1 MLIYFKI
8 RVKLTLGFYSMYIIK
23 HMQETYV
30 LHLKGEDKNEYRF
43 EYFFL
48 PIRPVDCLAHL
59 TVETTALPST
69 TEMTSHSK
77 LSDSPAMLLLLLLS
91 RFSRG
96 PALCDPIDG
105 SPTGSPVPGI
115 LQARTLEWV
124 AISFSNA

>member
-91 RFSRG
+91 RLSRVR
-96 PALCDPIDG
+96 LCATP
-105 SPTGSPVPGI
+105 
-115 LQARTLEWV
+115 
-124 AISFSNA
+124 